1 MTPDT
6 SPAAT
11 TTSRANLA
19 LGLGLAALVT
29 WFIAIAITGENG
41 DDNGWIWA
49 VMAVLGL
56 AALVTGLRA
65 GPGRPAGRALI
76 GAAIGGLLFL
86 VFLGFVIADAV
97 S

>member
-1 MTPDT
+1 MPDA
-6 SPAAT
+6 SPAAP

-29 WFIAIAITGENG
+29 WFVAIAIAGEN
-41 DDNGWIWA
+41 DENGWIWV

-65 GPGRPAGRALI
+65 APGRPTGRALI
-76 GAAIGGLLFL
+76 GAAIGGLLVL
-86 VFLGFVIADAV
+86 LFLGFVIAEAV

>member
-1 MTPDT
+1 MTPDA

-29 WFIAIAITGENG
+29 WFIAIAIAGDN
-41 DDNGWIWA
+41 DDNGWIWV
-49 VMAVLGL
+49 VMALLGL

-65 GPGRPAGRALI
+65 GPGRPTGRALI
-76 GAAIGGLLFL
+76 GAAIGGLLVL
-86 VFLGFVIADAV
+86 LFLGFTIAEAV